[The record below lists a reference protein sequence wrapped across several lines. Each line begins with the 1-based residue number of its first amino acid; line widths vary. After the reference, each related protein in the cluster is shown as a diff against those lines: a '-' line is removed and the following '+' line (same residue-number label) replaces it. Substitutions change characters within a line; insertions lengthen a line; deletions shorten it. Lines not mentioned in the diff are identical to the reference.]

1 MKATKMMFTVIFSL
15 FFFSLNSLA
24 QVRLM
29 ENVPKVQYL
38 LPGEYWLC
46 SAQVESHVPLLM
58 VDLDYYYNV
67 TDWSWVQNYN
77 CGTQRSDSLYS
88 WASSGSQ
95 PWQVMFLS
103 NYEDT
108 APTSLSMMWT
118 NGIYNIPIGE
128 AMSVDF
134 VVDALDVNLDSW
146 SSSESITLQGID
158 GVVGEVNGDGV
169 IDQMDV
175 YVLRDYF
182 NNNPSPDNYDG
193 RYTATGL
200 NYGRGAI
207 LHPWASKSSIAL
219 LNLYIHNPNS
229 PIIAGLGIGGLYSE
243 KPIIVNNAYSEEYE
257 NGLLKISAGAN
268 SYISVATA
276 EGKIIEAFSETGI
289 LEIETREGYKVSVA
303 TVGDGNEITDVDVT
317 ENIPT
322 EFSLSQN
329 YPNPFNPSTT
339 IQFSLA
345 GDSQVSLKIY
355 DILGRE
361 VADLINENLSSGQH
375 AINFDGSKL
384 ASGTYF
390 CRLTA
395 GANVSVKKM
404 TLLK

>member
-1 MKATKMMFTVIFSL
+1 MFTVIFSL

-24 QVRLM
+24 QVGLM

-67 TDWSWVQNYN
+67 TGSWVKNYN
-77 CGTQRSDSLYS
+77 CGTNSSDSLYS

-103 NYEDT
+103 NYEDS

-118 NGIYNIPIGE
+118 DGIYNIPIG
-128 AMSVDF
+128 ATMSVDF
-134 VVDALDVNLDSW
+134 TIDALDVNLDSW
-146 SSSESITLQGID
+146 SSSRSIILKSID
-158 GVVGEVNGDGV
+158 GIVGDINGDNV
-169 IDQMDV
+169 VDQMDV

-182 NNNPSPDNYDG
+182 NNNPSPDNYNG

-229 PIIAGLGIGGLYSE
+229 PVVVGLGIGGLYSE
-243 KPIIVNNAYSEEYE
+243 KPIIVSDYNEEYE
-257 NGLLKISAGAN
+257 NGLLKISAAPN

-276 EGKIIEAFSETGI
+276 GEIIEVFSGTGI
-289 LEIETREGYKVSVA
+289 LEIETQEGYKVSVA
-303 TVGDGNEITDVDVT
+303 TVGNEITDVDVT
-317 ENIPT
+317 EKIPT

-339 IQFSLA
+339 IQFSLVE
-345 GDSQVSLKIY
+345 DSRVSLKIY

-375 AINFDGSKL
+375 AISFNGSNL
-384 ASGTYF
+384 PSGNYF
-390 CRLTA
+390 LSLVA
-395 GANVSVKKM
+395 GKFSEVKKM